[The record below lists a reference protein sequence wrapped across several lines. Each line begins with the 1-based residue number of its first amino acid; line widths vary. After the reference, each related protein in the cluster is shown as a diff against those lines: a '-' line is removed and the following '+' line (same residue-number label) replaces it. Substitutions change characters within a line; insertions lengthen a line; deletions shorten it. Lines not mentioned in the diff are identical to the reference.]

1 MRRMGE
7 SEGEKGKRGSGDF
20 QKRKKASQLFNRLAS
35 HRIAVF
41 SLLDIERVF
50 GEDYPGVVG
59 VQEFARDERYT
70 AKLDAYIAFSN
81 TFPCGTDPNRAK
93 RLNADIQFFQIV
105 YLTD

>member
-7 SEGEKGKRGSGDF
+7 SEGENGKRGTGDF

-50 GEDYPGVVG
+50 GEDYTGVVG
-59 VQEFARDERYT
+59 VQVVAGEECHA
-70 AKLDAYIAFSN
+70 AKVDAHIAFPN
-81 TFPCGTDPNRAK
+81 T
-93 RLNADIQFFQIV
+93 LS
-105 YLTD
+105 

>member
-1 MRRMGE
+1 MRWMGE
-7 SEGEKGKRGSGDF
+7 SEGWCGK
-20 QKRKKASQLFNRLAS
+20 KKASQLFNRLAS

-59 VQEFARDERYT
+59 VQVIAREERYT
-70 AKLDAYIAFSN
+70 AKVDAHIAFSN
-81 TFPCGTDPNRAK
+81 TFPCGTDRNCGN